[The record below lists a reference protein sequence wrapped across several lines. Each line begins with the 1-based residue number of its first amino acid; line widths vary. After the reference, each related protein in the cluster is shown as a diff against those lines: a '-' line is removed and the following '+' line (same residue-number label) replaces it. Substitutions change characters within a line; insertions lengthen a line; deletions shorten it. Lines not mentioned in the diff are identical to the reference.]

1 MPEGAA
7 ASGESL
13 VPGALWHTRDM
24 LVGRDGELQRCRAAL
39 NSAAAG
45 QASTIGIVGDAGIGK
60 TALLSAVAVLDE
72 RFRRLHVIGVPS
84 EAVIAYAGVEALLR
98 PLTGWIADL
107 PVVRQLPL
115 RAALRLD
122 GAAMPDPLSLVGS
135 VLALLAVA
143 SAVDPLL
150 LTVDDAHWLDDASRQ
165 VLEAV
170 GRRLG
175 GERIVMIMASRNLTA
190 LSDPDRTVR
199 LAALN
204 RADAEELLTEC
215 RPGLTGAVVD
225 ELHRRTG
232 GNPLWL
238 LELADTLTPRQA
250 RGRSTLGES
259 GHVPERIEAV
269 QLSRIAALTPS
280 ARDLLSVVAQ
290 VGRGELSIVHA
301 ATRELGLSAD
311 DSVAALH
318 ELVTV
323 DLVDVTDFS
332 VALSHPLLR
341 QSILTAGGPSGLRRA
356 HLSLAAALA
365 DVDPDRALWHRA
377 AAATGPDDGL
387 SAELVDFAERL
398 ADTAQPDSARQAY
411 EAAAAVTMQAASRA
425 DRLIRAAEVSLRGAS
440 GAATVRLVGQLR
452 PLTFLDKGQRRRL
465 QIVEAWLAVHAGHRA
480 RAGAALLDAVRDLP
494 AAERAPI
501 VAAAIA
507 TAIEGGDHAT
517 ARDGLRLLTG
527 ADPLLGDDALAGFV
541 EFARPAVEYLT
552 SGTPAELPGTLRVGL
567 ARWPVTTNIP
577 TLSAMRDTAM
587 EAGELTTARS
597 ISLVIAEAARASG
610 DVYAI
615 ANTALA
621 TAFCDHALAN
631 WNSAASRAFET
642 TQLLDE
648 SFATVTVAE
657 ALLLLADI
665 DASRGHSEACRATC
679 ARIRALAEQLSDPG
693 IAVLADRR
701 EALLDIPSADPS
713 AALHRLFAADR
724 LFERAELAH
733 PYYSA
738 VPDLV
743 EVLVRLGRRDE
754 AAAIAPRFL
763 DLIGDGAPSPP
774 RARAQRVRALI
785 VDGSG
790 YDELFEESIAADLAT
805 GQSFHAARTMLTQ
818 GERQRR
824 DGRRTAARERLEQ
837 ALDIFSRLEAAPWM
851 NRARAELTATG
862 LAPATAA
869 RPAVI
874 HSFTNQ
880 ELQVAALVA
889 EGHRNTEIAAA
900 LYLSTKTVEFHLTRA
915 YRKAGVSNRTQLAS
929 LMSRH
934 KAVETPM
941 RSARIES
948 ERAAAS
954 W

>member
-1 MPEGAA
+1 
-7 ASGESL
+7 
-13 VPGALWHTRDM
+13 M
-24 LVGRDGELQRCRAAL
+24 LVGRDGELRRCRAAL

-45 QASTIGIVGDAGIGK
+45 QASAIEVVGDAGIGK
-60 TALLSAVAVLDE
+60 TALLSAAAVLDN
-72 RFRRLHVIGVPS
+72 RFRRLHVSGVPS

-107 PVVRQLPL
+107 PVARQLPL
-115 RAALRLD
+115 RAALRID
-122 GAAMPDPLSLVGS
+122 GTAMPEPLSLVGS

-150 LTVDDAHWLDDASRQ
+150 LTVDDAQWLDEASRQ
-165 VLEAV
+165 VLGAV

-175 GERIVMIMASRNLTA
+175 GERIVMMMTSRDLTA
-190 LSDPDRTVR
+190 PFDPDRTVR
-199 LAALN
+199 LATLN
-204 RADAEELLTEC
+204 RGDAEELLRER
-215 RPGLTGAVVD
+215 RPGLTAAVVD

-238 LELADTLTPRQA
+238 LELADGLTPRQA

-259 GHVPERIEAV
+259 DHVPERAEAV
-269 QLSRIAALTPS
+269 HLSRIAAVTPS
-280 ARDLLSVVAQ
+280 ARDLLGVVAQ
-290 VGRGELSIVHA
+290 VGRGELSTVHA
-301 ATRELGLSAD
+301 AARELGLSAA

-323 DLVDVTDFS
+323 DLVDVTDVS

-341 QSILTAGGPSGLRRA
+341 QSIVTAGGPSGLQRT

-365 DVDPDRALWHRA
+365 DIDPDRALWHRA

-398 ADTAQPDSARQAY
+398 AETSQPDSARQAY
-411 EAAAAVTMQAASRA
+411 EAAAAVTGQAASRA
-425 DRLIRAAEVSLRGAS
+425 ERLIRAAEVSLRGAS
-440 GAATVRLVGQLR
+440 GAATVRLLGQLL
-452 PLTFLDKGQRRRL
+452 PLTFLDTRQRRRL
-465 QIVEAWLAVHAGHRA
+465 KIVEAWAAVHAGHRA

-494 AAERAPI
+494 AAERAQI

-507 TAIEGGDHAT
+507 SAIDGGDHAT
-517 ARDGLRLLTG
+517 AREGVRLLAE
-527 ADPLLGDDALAGFV
+527 ADASLGDGALVGFV

-552 SGTPAELPGTLRVGL
+552 AGTRGELPATLRVGL
-567 ARWPVTTNIP
+567 SRWPATTHIP

-597 ISLVIAEAARASG
+597 ISLVIADAARASG

-615 ANTALA
+615 ANAALA
-621 TAFCDHALAN
+621 IAFCDHALAN

-642 TQLLDE
+642 TQLLEE

-665 DASRGHSEACRATC
+665 DASRGHSAACRATC

-693 IAVLADRR
+693 FAVLADRR

-713 AALHRLFAADR
+713 AALRRLFAADR
-724 LFERAELAH
+724 LFQRAELAH

-754 AAAIAPRFL
+754 AVAIAPRFL
-763 DLIGDGAPSPP
+763 DLIGDGAPNPP
-774 RARAQRVRALI
+774 RARALRVRALL

-805 GQSFHAARTMLTQ
+805 GQAFHAARTMLTQ

-824 DGRRTAARERLEQ
+824 DGRRIAARYSLEQ

-851 NRARAELTATG
+851 NRARAELAATG
-862 LAPATAA
+862 SAPPTAS
-869 RPAVI
+869 RPAVV
-874 HSFTNQ
+874 HSLTNQ
-880 ELQVAALVA
+880 ELQIAALVA
-889 EGHRNTEIAAA
+889 EGHRNSEIAAA

-929 LMSRH
+929 LMSRPE
-934 KAVETPM
+934 AVDNPL
-941 RSARIES
+941 RSTRIDRD
-948 ERAAAS
+948 RAAAAE
-954 W
+954 